1 MSEPRPHPPEFVQAC
16 EGAIERLLALKAA
29 GPMERGALLPAIHE
43 ALASIGERLAE
54 LDWEDE
60 RFAREQG
67 AVQDAAS
74 ALGAIALDRG
84 GPQVPRY
91 VDRIIDDLRRIAT
104 G

>member
-16 EGAIERLLALKAA
+16 EAAIERLLAFRAA
-29 GPMERGALLPAIHE
+29 GPMERGAQLPAIRG

-60 RFAREQG
+60 RYAREQG
-67 AVQDAAS
+67 TVQDAAS
-74 ALGAIALDRG
+74 ALGAIELDRG

>member
-1 MSEPRPHPPEFVQAC
+1 HPPEFVQAC
-16 EGAIERLLALKAA
+16 EGAIERLLAFRAA
-29 GPMERGALLPAIHE
+29 GPMERGAQLPAIRQ

-60 RFAREQG
+60 RYAREQG
-67 AVQDAAS
+67 TVQDAAS
-74 ALGAIALDRG
+74 ALGAIELDRG

>member
-16 EGAIERLLALKAA
+16 EGAIERLLAFRAA
-29 GPMERGALLPAIHE
+29 GPMERGAQLPAIRQ

-60 RFAREQG
+60 RYAREQG
-67 AVQDAAS
+67 TVQDAAS
-74 ALGAIALDRG
+74 ALGAIELDRG